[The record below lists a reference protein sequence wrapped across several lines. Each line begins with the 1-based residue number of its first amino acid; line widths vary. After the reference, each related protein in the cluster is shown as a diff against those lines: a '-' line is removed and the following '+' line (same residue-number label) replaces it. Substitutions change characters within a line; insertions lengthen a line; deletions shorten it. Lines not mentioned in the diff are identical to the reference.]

1 MRIWAQ
7 RILVTGLILGSAL
20 AGATLLRPASA
31 ADLVYQPTSPS
42 FGGSPLNGSYVL
54 GLAGANNYRFN
65 ENPRTRDARQNSAS
79 DPIQQFRTQI
89 TSSLLS
95 QIASQIGQQILGENA
110 RDSGT
115 FNLSGTIVDF
125 NRAGGQINVNVRDGA
140 SGAQTLIQIPV
151 PNF

>member
-1 MRIWAQ
+1 MRGRCLYGA
-7 RILVTGLILGSAL
+7 GALIACLMAGSA
-20 AGATLLRPASA
+20 GAS
-31 ADLVYQPTSPS
+31 DLVYQPTSPS
-42 FGGSPLNGSYVL
+42 FGGSPLNGTYVL
-54 GLAGANNYRFN
+54 GLSGANNYRFN
-65 ENPRTRDARQNSAS
+65 ENPRTRQRNQGLGT
-79 DPIQQFRTQI
+79 DPVQQFRTQV

-125 NRAGGQINVNVRDGA
+125 NRAGGQININVRDTV
-140 SGAQTLIQIPV
+140 SGSQTAIQIPV